1 MAKPVTIDYR
11 PAPTVSE
18 FIQQYIPGEL
28 FYAFI
33 VGPFGSAKTTGS
45 LFKIAYMASLQ
56 APSPID
62 GIRRTK
68 AVVVRNTA
76 PQLRDTTLASWNYWF
91 KDGIAGSW
99 RATEKNFTLRFGD
112 VECEV
117 LFRALDTADDV
128 SKVLSLEITFAILD
142 EFVQIAPEIVEG
154 LSGRCGRYPPK
165 IEGGATN
172 FGMWGASNP
181 GEEGTSWHELLIE
194 NRPENVF
201 YYHQPSGLSPDA
213 ENLENLPP
221 KYYENLEKG
230 KSESWKKQFI
240 EAEWGFSV
248 AGKPVVPTFNRQLHV
263 SPVPLKGNPDLPLV
277 IGYDPGVQHSAL
289 IFGQLDMYG
298 RLHVLEDL
306 PLEGYGAERMAYE
319 RLIPIIKAK
328 YQGFEII
335 IAPDPAANSRTPTN
349 ETTVADVLR
358 SPKFQKFWSIK
369 IANTN
374 LLTPRL
380 DSIEHF
386 TTRLTSKGPAL
397 VVDPRCKTLIRAL
410 SAGWRYVQTRK
421 GDDRPEPDKNIWS
434 HPGDAFGYLCQYHSN
449 NEARS
454 GRRGERS
461 RTPILP
467 KFSNP
472 YVFR

>member
-1 MAKPVTIDYR
+1 MQVEGTCNYVTVDG
-11 PAPTVSE
+11 AVHHN
-18 FIQQYIPGEL
+18 
-28 FYAFI
+28 
-33 VGPFGSAKTTGS
+33 SAKTTGA

-56 APSPID
+56 EPSPID
-62 GIRRTK
+62 GVRRTK

-76 PQLRDTTLASWNYWF
+76 PQLRDTTIASWNYWF
-91 KDGIAGSW
+91 KDGVAGTW
-99 RATEKNFTLRFGD
+99 RTTDKIFTLRFAD

-142 EFVQIAPEIVEG
+142 EFIQIAPEIVEG

-181 GEEGTSWHELLIE
+181 GEEGTSWHEMLIE
-194 NRPENVF
+194 KRPENVF
-201 YYHQPSGLSPDA
+201 YFHQPSGLSPEA

-221 KYYENLEKG
+221 KYYENLAKG

-248 AGKPVVPTFNRQLHV
+248 AGKPVVPTFNRQLHIAAN
-263 SPVPLKGNPDLPLV
+263 PLKPDQNAPLV

-289 IFGQLDMYG
+289 IFGQLDMWG
-298 RLHVLEDL
+298 RLLVLQEL
-306 PLEGYGAERMAYE
+306 TLEGYGAERMVTD
-319 RLIPIIKAK
+319 RLIPILRMQ
-328 YQGFEII
+328 YPGFEVV
-335 IAPDPAANSRTPTN
+335 IAPDPAGNSRTPTN
-349 ETTVADVLR
+349 ETSVVDVLR
-358 SPKFQKFWSIK
+358 RPKYQKFWTVK
-369 IANTN
+369 IGATN

-380 DSIEHF
+380 DAIEHF
-386 TTRLTSKGPAL
+386 TTRLTEKGPSL
-397 VVDPRCKTLIRAL
+397 VIDPRCKTLTRAL
-410 SAGWRYVQTRK
+410 SAGWRYVQTKK

-434 HPGDAFGYLCQYHSN
+434 HPGDAFGYLCQYFSSS
-449 NEARS
+449 EARS
-454 GRRGERS
+454 GRRGARS
-461 RTPILP
+461 HVPILP
-467 KFSNP
+467 RFSNP